1 LSDCFDEHTP
11 GVECPRCRRAR
22 QKRWRQRAPDAERGR
37 QRERTEEEQLADKAR
52 AYVWTYLRR
61 GKLLPPEKCQ
71 ICGAGPVVFWHPD
84 VGQPCEI
91 VWLCRRD
98 RDRVAST
105 LDPIKMTWLWPGRTA
120 TDAEVRIVQP
130 NRPPRGA
137 LRAER
142 RQAKV
147 LQTVEAAPAISPQPP
162 QRDPAELLEQ
172 LEAAERNVDEVLAR
186 VVARLAAFDSSRRAP
201 LDDLA

>member
-1 LSDCFDEHTP
+1 MSGCFDAHTS

-22 QKRWRQRAPDAERGR
+22 QRRWRQRAPDAERGR
-37 QRERTEEEQLADKAR
+37 RRERTEEEQLADKAR

-61 GKLLPPEKCQ
+61 GKLSPPGECQ
-71 ICGAGPVVFWHPD
+71 ICGAGGPVVFWHPD
-84 VGQPCEI
+84 VCQPCEI

-105 LDPIKMTWLWPGRTA
+105 LEPIKMTWLWPGRTA

-130 NRPPRGA
+130 NRTPRGA

-142 RQAKV
+142 RRQAKE
-147 LQTVEAAPAISPQPP
+147 LQAVEATAALRAQPP
-162 QRDPAELLEQ
+162 HRDPAKLLEQ

-186 VVARLAAFDSSRRAP
+186 VTARMAAFDLSRRA
-201 LDDLA
+201 